1 VLDYGR
7 VGKLAG
13 VDPGRDLLLP
23 RGRPLSYLRVNE
35 RPHASRGLTRSLL
48 ERRATELRVR
58 IPVVVE
64 REGSDRIVAALER
77 FAVSQVFPVLDGT
90 CERDG
95 EVEICWLDLVQVAVL
110 RRSEGTGL
118 ARRNAVVVAAGIG
131 FSPTFAVSADPEAAT
146 RSWQYWNSE
155 WEFADPPEPRDRW
168 WRVRPNET
176 RRRGHWL
183 LMAGPG
189 SRGPEARGTFAACLH
204 PSMREELGNPPYV
217 VVEHPFR
224 GGRVPVA
231 VLEDEFRGMGENVW
245 GKTIFLDRTARDGLG
260 LLDGEFCLVH
270 PWTRPRI
277 ALRRLRL
284 RDRLVGARTIAAH
297 PRAPARADLEKPVC
311 RLEPEALETI
321 GGRAGEFVAIER
333 VVPAADGREGH
344 WDVVR
349 TKQRVLPIDRAERT
363 RRAEWEAPQTWD
375 AASEGPG
382 EGGAGAP
389 ELEGYV
395 DCAERLGLH
404 PPYPAI
410 YLNYYTRKEA
420 LGELQLCEPVQVRV
434 GIGNRLANE
443 ASEFAWLAVIALLG
457 AAIAF
462 LDSPFWQ
469 VAAACVLIVLTAA
482 MLAFRAIRAVR

>member
-1 VLDYGR
+1 LDYGR

-13 VDPGRDLLLP
+13 VDTGPDLLLP
-23 RGRPLSYLRVNE
+23 SGRPLSYLRVGE
-35 RPHASRGLTRSLL
+35 RANDSRGLTRSLL

-64 REGSDRIVAALER
+64 PGGSDRIVAALER
-77 FAVSQVFPVLDGT
+77 FAVSPVFPVLGGT
-90 CERDG
+90 CESEG
-95 EVEICWLDLVQVAVL
+95 EVEVCWLDLVQVAAL
-110 RRSEGTGL
+110 RRQEGSGL
-118 ARRNAVVVAAGIG
+118 ARRGAVVAAGIR
-131 FSPTFAVSADPEAAT
+131 FSPTYEVSASPEEAT
-146 RSWQYWNSE
+146 RSWQYWNSD
-155 WEFADPPEPRDRW
+155 WEFADPPEDRDRW

-204 PSMREELGNPPYV
+204 PRMRRELGNPPYV

-224 GGRVPVA
+224 GGHVPVA
-231 VLEDEFRGMGENVW
+231 VLQDEFTGVGENVW

-260 LLDGEFCLVH
+260 LLDGEFCAVH
-270 PWTRPRI
+270 PWVRPRI
-277 ALRRLRL
+277 ALWRCRM
-284 RDRLVGARTIAAH
+284 RDRMVGARTIAAH

-311 RLEPEALETI
+311 RLEPEVLETI

-344 WDVVR
+344 WEVVR
-349 TKQRVLPIDRAERT
+349 TKQRVLPIDRAERA

-375 AASEGPG
+375 AASESPG
-382 EGGAGAP
+382 EGGDGAP
-389 ELEGYV
+389 DIEGYV
-395 DCAERLGLH
+395 DCAERLGLY

-420 LGELQLCEPVQVRV
+420 LRELRLCEPVQVRV

-469 VAAACVLIVLTAA
+469 IASAGVLIVLTLA

>member
-1 VLDYGR
+1 MLDYGR

-13 VDPGRDLLLP
+13 VDPGHDLLLP
-23 RGRPLSYLRVNE
+23 GGRPLSYLRVGE
-35 RPHASRGLTRSLL
+35 RANASRGLTQSLL

-64 REGSDRIVAALER
+64 RGGSDRIVAALER

-95 EVEICWLDLVQVAVL
+95 EVEVCWLDLVQVAAL
-110 RRSEGTGL
+110 RRQEGTGL
-118 ARRNAVVVAAGIG
+118 ARRTAVLAAGIRLTPTYEVST
-131 FSPTFAVSADPEAAT
+131 SPEKAT
-146 RSWQYWNSE
+146 RCWQYWNSH
-155 WEFADPPEPRDRW
+155 WEFADRPEDRDRW
-168 WRVRPNET
+168 WRVRPNDT

-183 LMAGPG
+183 PMAGPG

-204 PSMREELGNPPYV
+204 PSMKSALGNPPYI
-217 VVEHPFR
+217 VVEHPSR
-224 GGRVPVA
+224 GGHVPVA
-231 VLEDEFRGMGENVW
+231 VLVDEFRDMGEDVW
-245 GKTIFLDRTARDGLG
+245 GKSIFLDRTARDALG

-270 PWTRPRI
+270 PWARPRI
-277 ALRRLRL
+277 AIWRSRM

-321 GGRAGEFVAIER
+321 GGRPGEFVAIER
-333 VVPAADGREGH
+333 VVRAAGAEEGH

-363 RRAEWEAPQTWD
+363 RRAEWEAPQIWD
-375 AASEGPG
+375 PASESPA
-382 EGGAGAP
+382 EGGDGAP
-389 ELEGYV
+389 DLEGYV
-395 DCAERLGLH
+395 DCAERLGLY

-410 YLNYYTRKEA
+410 YLNYYTRRE
-420 LGELQLCEPVQVRV
+420 ELRGLSLCEPVLVRV
-434 GIGNRLANE
+434 GFGSRLAAD

-462 LDSPFWQ
+462 LPSSFWQ
-469 VAAACVLIVLTAA
+469 IVAAGLLVLLTAA
-482 MLAFRAIRAVR
+482 LLIFRAIRAVR